1 MKAEIAFDIGLED
14 YFVRQLAL
22 EDSEEIQ
29 GVWDKCLDYMLLVEG
44 HPAEPNYGVEQ
55 FQDVPPGKS
64 TEDLFV
70 FGIFNQQ
77 NDLVGLL
84 DVLRGY
90 PDEITWWIG
99 LLMFTPDFR
108 SQGLGQKVTQGFAD
122 YVRANSGQAIM
133 LGVVEEN
140 QLASAFWKKMGFEL
154 VRKTE
159 PRQFGNKTQTVSI
172 MRRVLL

>member
-1 MKAEIAFDIGLED
+1 MKAELAFDIGLQD
-14 YFVRQLAL
+14 YFVRQLTL

-29 GVWDKCLDYMLLVEG
+29 GVWDKCLDFMLLVEG

-70 FGIFNQQ
+70 FGIFNRQ

-99 LLMFTPDFR
+99 LLIFIPDF
-108 SQGLGQKVTQGFAD
+108 AE
-122 YVRANSGQAIM
+122 YVRLNSGQAIM

-159 PRQFGNKTQTVSI
+159 PRQFGNKTQSVNI